1 MTALLDP
8 PARAATVPPA
18 AGPGPGPRLRV
29 LDARPGASVQDPGR
43 PGLAHLGVTAS
54 GPVDRA
60 AFATANRLV
69 GNRPGEAAVEVTLG
83 GLAVVLDVP
92 RWVAVTGAP
101 VPVSLDGRPVADPR
115 CLRVPA
121 GALLRLGTPPRGLRS
136 YLAVGGGIRPAPVL
150 GSRARDSLTGLGPPA
165 VAPGVDLPLGPV
177 PGEPPAVPVELA
189 APRLPGP
196 ATRVR
201 FHWGPR
207 DGVLGPADRALLR
220 RAPWRVSGHCDRVGI
235 RLTGAT
241 LAVGDRSLP
250 SEGVPLG
257 AVQVPPSGEP
267 ILFLADHPV
276 TGGYPVVGVVAD
288 ADIDLLGQLRP
299 GDPLRLDAIPSRR
312 DTEG

>member
-18 AGPGPGPRLRV
+18 AGPAPGPRLRV

-101 VPVSLDGRPVADPR
+101 VPVTLDGRPVADPR
-115 CLRVPA
+115 CVRVPA
-121 GALLRLGTPPRGLRS
+121 GARLRLGTPPRGLRS
-136 YLAVGGGIRPAPVL
+136 YLAVGGGVRPAPVL

-201 FHWGPR
+201 FHWAPATASSAPPTAPCSGAPR
-207 DGVLGPADRALLR
+207 GASPGTATGSASGSPA
-220 RAPWRVSGHCDRVGI
+220 
-235 RLTGAT
+235 
-241 LAVGDRSLP
+241 
-250 SEGVPLG
+250 
-257 AVQVPPSGEP
+257 PPSP
-267 ILFLADHPV
+267 SA
-276 TGGYPVVGVVAD
+276 TGRCPAR
-288 ADIDLLGQLRP
+288 ACRS
-299 GDPLRLDAIPSRR
+299 APSRSR
-312 DTEG
+312 HRASPSCSSPITP

>member
-1 MTALLDP
+1 MTTLLDP
-8 PARAATVPPA
+8 PARAARP
-18 AGPGPGPRLRV
+18 AGPSAVGARLRV
-29 LDARPGASVQDPGR
+29 LEVRPGCSVQDPGR

-69 GNRPGEAAVEVTLG
+69 GNPPEEAAIEVTLG
-83 GLAVVLDVP
+83 GLAVVLDTP

-101 VPVSLDGRPVADPR
+101 VPVTLDGRPVADPR

-121 GALLRLGTPPRGLRS
+121 GAELRLGTPRHGLRS
-136 YLAVGGGIRPAPVL
+136 YLAVGGGVRPAPVL
-150 GSRARDSLTGLGPPA
+150 GSRARDSLTGLGPP
-165 VAPGVDLPLGPV
+165 VVGPGADLPLGPA
-177 PGEPPAVPVELA
+177 PGEPPAVPVELV

-196 ATRVR
+196 GTRVR

-207 DGVLGPADRALLR
+207 DAVLGPADRSLLR
-220 RAPWRVSGHCDRVGI
+220 RAAWRVSGHCDRVGI

-257 AVQVPPSGEP
+257 AIQVPPSGEP

-299 GDPLRLDAIPSRR
+299 GDPLRLDAIVSGR